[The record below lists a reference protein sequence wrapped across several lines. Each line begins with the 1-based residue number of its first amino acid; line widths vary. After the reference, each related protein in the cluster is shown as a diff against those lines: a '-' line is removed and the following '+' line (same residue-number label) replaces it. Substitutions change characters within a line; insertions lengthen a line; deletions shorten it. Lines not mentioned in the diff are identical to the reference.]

1 MIPKSD
7 PFRVYKDEIT
17 ARFFGS
23 DGYIYGDYFSEVWVR
38 GKDAMRQ
45 RVDNLYTT
53 GTQVNIQEFY
63 EAITQGKYENPT
75 VAPSVRSNLTAV
87 LGREA
92 GYRKTEVTLAQLI
105 KEGKKL
111 EPDLKGLKG

>member
-1 MIPKSD
+1 
-7 PFRVYKDEIT
+7 V
-17 ARFFGS
+17 
-23 DGYIYGDYFSEVWVR
+23 IYGDYFSEVWIR
-38 GKDAMRQ
+38 GKDFMRQ

-53 GTQVNIQEFY
+53 GAQVNIKEFY
-63 EAITQGKYENPT
+63 ECITQGKFDNPT

-92 GYRKTEVTLAQLI
+92 AYRKTEVTLAQLI

-111 EPDLKGLKG
+111 EPDLKGVKG